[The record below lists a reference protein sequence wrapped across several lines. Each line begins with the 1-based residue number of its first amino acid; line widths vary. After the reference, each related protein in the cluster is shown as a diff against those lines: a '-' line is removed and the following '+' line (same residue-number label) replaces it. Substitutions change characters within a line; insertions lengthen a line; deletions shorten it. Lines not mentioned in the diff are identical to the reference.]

1 MRLFS
6 LTCYCEEN
14 FGDDHSARAFRRAFY
29 VALLR
34 VDIMMQ
40 IRNAVEL
47 NTEQEVNGIAVLR
60 SKLP

>member
-1 MRLFS
+1 MIILR
-6 LTCYCEEN
+6 
-14 FGDDHSARAFRRAFY
+14 ARSGEHFY

-34 VDIMMQ
+34 VDIVMQ

-47 NTEQEVNGIAVLR
+47 NTEQEVNGIAVRR